1 MPPKRK
7 PGPASKVGRYESPP
21 PQEQSPGASTSSSS
35 SEEKKKKRAAA
46 RPPPQEKSP
55 GGASSSYS
63 SDDSGFL
70 PPPEIVERN
79 PRTAPA
85 QSPEAVAINAR
96 RSAASGSD
104 PGVASSSGPGQVR
117 NLNLWPNDDSDED
130 LNEEDVFDHDNRRTP
145 PPPLIRSSNVQAGV
159 EDNNDTDSEPI
170 DNNCND
176 RLDDGNGNNV
186 SSKSKQQGRP
196 SGANKSG
203 PGAKRKLAD
212 STDEDDG
219 SPRKSRKKKKPRKMF
234 AAKSSGS
241 INPNARGR
249 GDGTDSAGK
258 SGPKNAPNPKR
269 GTGIPGTRKNFRPG
283 TKALKEIR
291 KFQSTVNLLI
301 PALPFS
307 RLVREVAT
315 NVAGTRDLRFQSA
328 AIKALQEA
336 SEAFLVGLFEDVSLC
351 AIHAKRVTIMPKEG
365 FY

>member
-159 EDNNDTDSEPI
+159 EDNNDTDSEPL
-170 DNNCND
+170 DNNSND

-196 SGANKSG
+196 SGVDKSG
-203 PGAKRKLAD
+203 PGAKRKLAA

-219 SPRKSRKKKKPRKMF
+219 SPSRKSRKKKKPRKMF
-234 AAKSSGS
+234 AAKSSGFLQPKAS
-241 INPNARGR
+241 
-249 GDGTDSAGK
+249 GDDRASAGK
-258 SGPKNAPNPKR
+258 SGPKNAPNSKR
-269 GTGIPGTRKNFRPG
+269 GPGISGSKRNFRPG
-283 TKALKEIR
+283 TKALQEIR
-291 KFQSTVNLLI
+291 KFQRTVHLLI

-336 SEAFLVGLFEDVSLC
+336 SEAFLVGLFEDVHLC
-351 AIHAKRVTIMPKEG
+351 AIHAKRVTIMPKG
-365 FY
+365 

>member
-159 EDNNDTDSEPI
+159 EDNNDTDSEPL
-170 DNNCND
+170 DNNSND

-196 SGANKSG
+196 SGVDKSG
-203 PGAKRKLAD
+203 PGAKRKLAA

-219 SPRKSRKKKKPRKMF
+219 SPSRKSRKKKKPRKMF

-241 INPNARGR
+241 IQPNARG
-249 GDGTDSAGK
+249 DGRASAGK
-258 SGPKNAPNPKR
+258 SGPKNAPNSKR
-269 GTGIPGTRKNFRPG
+269 GTGISGSRRNFRPG
-283 TKALKEIR
+283 TKALQEIR
-291 KFQSTVNLLI
+291 KFQSTVHLLI

>member
-7 PGPASKVGRYESPP
+7 PGPASKVGRHESPP

-35 SEEKKKKRAAA
+35 SEEKKRAAG

-145 PPPLIRSSNVQAGV
+145 PPPLIRGSNIR
-159 EDNNDTDSEPI
+159 ERIEENNDVDLEPL
-170 DNNCND
+170 NNNSND

-196 SGANKSG
+196 RGVDKSG
-203 PGAKRKLAD
+203 PGAKRKLAA

-219 SPRKSRKKKKPRKMF
+219 SPSRKSRKKRKCSQLSRQAPSNLM
-234 AAKSSGS
+234 
-241 INPNARGR
+241 RE
-249 GDGTDSAGK
+249 GTAELLLASR
-258 SGPKNAPNPKR
+258 GPKMPQIQSGAPASPAVGGIFAREPRHFKR
-269 GTGIPGTRKNFRPG
+269 
-283 TKALKEIR
+283 
-291 KFQSTVNLLI
+291 
-301 PALPFS
+301 
-307 RLVREVAT
+307 
-315 NVAGTRDLRFQSA
+315 
-328 AIKALQEA
+328 
-336 SEAFLVGLFEDVSLC
+336 FENSKTPS
-351 AIHAKRVTIMPKEG
+351 I
-365 FY
+365 F